1 MDQLFALLV
10 GVAMGVLLQRV
21 GASSPALIARNLRLE
36 NLSIIKFMATTIAVG
51 TVVVYFA
58 GLWLPMHLEIRPAYV
73 VGILVGGLVFGVGF
87 GVGGYCPG
95 TCVVGLG
102 EGRRDAF
109 WALVGGFFGA
119 LVFTLGYGVL
129 LAPMVKVLD
138 LGKLTLA
145 GVLHLPAL
153 LVAVL
158 LGAVLL
164 TAVVWLPTNPGRQSR
179 NQRPSTL

>member
-1 MDQLFALLV
+1 MEPLSALLV

-21 GASSPALIARNLRLE
+21 GASSPALIAKNLRLE

-58 GLWLPMHLEIRPAYV
+58 HLWLPMHLEIRPAYV
-73 VGILVGGLVFGVGF
+73 FGILAGGIVFGIGF
-87 GVGGYCPG
+87 AVGGYCPG

-102 EGRRDAF
+102 EGRRDALL
-109 WALVGGFFGA
+109 AVAGGIFGA
-119 LVFTLGYGVL
+119 LLFTLVYDTL
-129 LAPMVKVLD
+129 LAPLVRLAD

-158 LGAVLL
+158 LGAVFLG
-164 TAVVWLPTNPGRQSR
+164 AAAWLPTEPGRKGSL
-179 NQRPSTL
+179 N

>member
-1 MDQLFALLV
+1 MSQLFALLV

-36 NLSIIKFMATTIAVG
+36 NLSIIKFMATTIGVG

-58 GLWLPMHLEIRPAYV
+58 GLWLPMHLSIRPAYV
-73 VGILVGGLVFGVGF
+73 LGVLAGGLVFGVGF

-102 EGRRDAF
+102 EGRKDALF
-109 WALVGGFFGA
+109 AVVGGIFGA
-119 LVFTLGYGVL
+119 LVFTLLYDTL
-129 LAPMVKVLD
+129 LAPMVRVLD
-138 LGKLTLA
+138 LGKLTLP
-145 GVLHLPAL
+145 GVLHLPVL

-158 LGAVLL
+158 LGAFLL
-164 TAVVWLPTNPGRQSR
+164 AAVAWLPTEPGRKAR
-179 NQRPSTL
+179 

>member
-1 MDQLFALLV
+1 MEPLSALLV
-10 GVAMGVLLQRV
+10 GVAMGALLQRV

-36 NLSIIKFMATTIAVG
+36 NLSIIKFMATTIGVG
-51 TVVVYFA
+51 TVVVYLA
-58 GLWLPMHLEIRPAYV
+58 GLWLPMHLDIRPAYV
-73 VGILVGGLVFGVGF
+73 LGVLAGGIVFGVGF

-102 EGRRDAF
+102 EGRKDAL
-109 WALVGGFFGA
+109 WALVGGLFGA
-119 LVFTLGYGVL
+119 LVFTLAYDAL
-129 LAPMVKVLD
+129 LAPVVKLLD

-158 LGAVLL
+158 LGAVFLA
-164 TAVVWLPTNPGRQSR
+164 AVVLLPTEPGRSAR
-179 NQRPSTL
+179 